1 MSRLFYLTRSATQ
14 PLTSHSNQEDLNL
27 ISQMGI
33 TPDVTVHD
41 RRPKL
46 KSAII
51 AVVAAMRMQKLADGW
66 AQNRKIHE
74 QLKAKLESMR
84 RNSGRN
90 VGVPTSARK
99 SVGGSHL
106 RIAR

>member
-1 MSRLFYLTRSATQ
+1 MSPPLYQRLYAVQ
-14 PLTSHSNQEDLNL
+14 PLTPPSNQEDLNL

-33 TPDVTVHD
+33 TPDITVHD

-46 KSAII
+46 KSAALAVI
-51 AVVAAMRMQKLADGW
+51 AAIRMQKLADGW

-74 QLKAKLESMR
+74 QLKAKLEGMR
-84 RNSGRN
+84 RNSGR
-90 VGVPTSARK
+90 GAGMPTSARK
-99 SVGGSHL
+99 ILGASHL

>member
-1 MSRLFYLTRSATQ
+1 
-14 PLTSHSNQEDLNL
+14 
-27 ISQMGI
+27 MGI

-46 KSAII
+46 KSAAI
-51 AVVAAMRMQKLADGW
+51 AVIAAIRMQKLADSW

-74 QLKAKLESMR
+74 QLKAKLEGMR

-90 VGVPTSARK
+90 VGVSTSARK

>member
-1 MSRLFYLTRSATQ
+1 
-14 PLTSHSNQEDLNL
+14 
-27 ISQMGI
+27 MGI

-46 KSAII
+46 KSAAI
-51 AVVAAMRMQKLADGW
+51 AVIAAIRMQKMADGW
-66 AQNRKIHE
+66 AQNKKIHE
-74 QLKAKLESMR
+74 QLKAKLEGMR
-84 RNSGRN
+84 RNNGKST
-90 VGVPTSARK
+90 GVPTSARK

>member
-14 PLTSHSNQEDLNL
+14 PLTPHSNQEDLNL

-46 KSAII
+46 KSA
-51 AVVAAMRMQKLADGW
+51 VVAAIRMQKLADGW